1 MDGRPEDA
9 LTASVATTGTTTA
22 KFRYIPGLD
31 GIRGFWVVL
40 GPLMYHARPEWIPG
54 GILGIDLFFVLSSYL
69 IVSILLN
76 EWDRTGRI
84 DVKGYAGRR
93 VKRLVPAMLTL
104 LLFLTG
110 WLIVLGE
117 PGQVSRWTGAIIA
130 TLTYSANWHEIVSGV
145 SYFDQFQEPSPLR
158 HVWSFAIE
166 EQFYVFAPLFLIAI
180 LRWGGRRRTE
190 LLLGASLVGALV
202 SAWWM
207 AELHTPGVDP
217 SRAYYGTDTRAHSL
231 LIGIAFAAAVRLWG
245 PVRTAW
251 GRRTLVTGAYVS
263 TLVIGVLIFTISE
276 KTSWMFEYGGFLAVA
291 VMSGFMV
298 IGIAQPSSG
307 PLHRFLEARPTRW
320 VGKIS
325 YGLYL
330 YHWPVYVL
338 ASEER
343 VGLSGNAL
351 LVFHL
356 ALTFVIATV
365 SFYLIEQPVL
375 QRRWP
380 VLVKR
385 PALAW
390 PLGFAGSLA
399 VTAILLGLLSV
410 NATKPARV
418 EQILIAA
425 PPAAAEPADIDP
437 TNGLP
442 TAPALASTDA
452 TAATGPWQAPTDRPL
467 RVMLVGDSVSYQFG
481 EAMQALGLE
490 RPEDL
495 VVFNEAHLGCGTTR
509 YGERRLNEDE
519 RGPVGD
525 VCSAWGDPVDPAIVA
540 EATVVSWP
548 TATDVFRPD
557 AVVLNISPWDVA
569 DRIVPALGDDWT
581 HLGEPDFDAYVLS
594 EYRQAVDTLTAHGGH
609 LFLLLG
615 AHLNRP
621 INDQNSPER
630 IDHLNELLLEEFG
643 DDPRVTFLDYPAFIG
658 PVGSDRE
665 VGMRWDGVH
674 IEPER
679 LPEAAGWLYEEIVGA

>member
-1 MDGRPEDA
+1 
-9 LTASVATTGTTTA
+9 
-22 KFRYIPGLD
+22 
-31 GIRGFWVVL
+31 
-40 GPLMYHARPEWIPG
+40 
-54 GILGIDLFFVLSSYL
+54 
-69 IVSILLN
+69 
-76 EWDRTGRI
+76 
-84 DVKGYAGRR
+84 
-93 VKRLVPAMLTL
+93 
-104 LLFLTG
+104 
-110 WLIVLGE
+110 
-117 PGQVSRWTGAIIA
+117 
-130 TLTYSANWHEIVSGV
+130 
-145 SYFDQFQEPSPLR
+145 
-158 HVWSFAIE
+158 
-166 EQFYVFAPLFLIAI
+166 
-180 LRWGGRRRTE
+180 
-190 LLLGASLVGALV
+190 
-202 SAWWM
+202 
-207 AELHTPGVDP
+207 
-217 SRAYYGTDTRAHSL
+217 
-231 LIGIAFAAAVRLWG
+231 
-245 PVRTAW
+245 
-251 GRRTLVTGAYVS
+251 
-263 TLVIGVLIFTISE
+263 
-276 KTSWMFEYGGFLAVA
+276 MFEYGGFLAVA
-291 VMSGFMV
+291 VLSGFMV
-298 IGIAQPSSG
+298 IGIGQPSSG

-356 ALTFVIATV
+356 ALTFVIATA

-380 VLVKR
+380 LLVRR

-410 NATKPARV
+410 NATKPAGV

-425 PPAAAEPADIDP
+425 PPAAAEPASAQPDVA
-437 TNGLP
+437 G
-442 TAPALASTDA
+442 LASTDL
-452 TAATGPWQAPTDRPL
+452 TAATAPWQAPTDRPM

-490 RPEDL
+490 QPEDL

-525 VCSAWGDPVDPAIVA
+525 VCSAWGDPVAPETVA
-540 EATVVSWP
+540 DISIVSWP

-569 DRIVPALGDDWT
+569 DRIVPALGDRWV
-581 HLGEPDFDAYVLS
+581 HLGDPDFDAYVLS
-594 EYRQAVDTLTAHGGH
+594 EYRLAVDTLTGQGAH

-630 IDHLNELLLEEFG
+630 IDHLNELLLDEFRE
-643 DDPRVTFLDYPAFIG
+643 DPRVTFLDYPAFIG

-665 VGMRWDGVH
+665 VAMRWDGVH

-679 LPEAAGWLYEEIVGA
+679 LPEAAAWLHGELLGA